1 MPLNDIQEGYKSDSQ
16 KYKLQIWRY
25 SMLTCGDGGSTGQE
39 IVNQINQ
46 NTSDIGANI
55 VDIAT
60 HSAQIQSHDTKISQL
75 ETTTADHESRISA
88 NEADILVLQGP
99 DPRASLRLDTDT
111 DVGLT
116 DTYAKLS
123 IFNQARVSRG
133 GFTADETNDRL
144 INDSGKDIPDVL
156 VSLGLNV
163 LFPGN
168 ETMDILV
175 YVNGN
180 PYSNSEF
187 TLRGYGDNKPQAIYW
202 ESDMPFNDGDILEI
216 YAKSNSGDFTATFHR
231 THFAVSGIVQDL
243 I

>member
-1 MPLNDIQEGYKSDSQ
+1 MSNKVQDGYKSDSQ

-39 IVNQINQ
+39 IVDQINT
-46 NTSDIGANI
+46 NTDQLS
-55 VDIAT
+55 
-60 HSAQIQSHDTKISQL
+60 SHDTKISQL
-75 ETTTADHESRISA
+75 ETTTGDHETRIGDV
-88 NEADILVLQGP
+88 EADILVLQGP

-111 DVGLT
+111 DVNLT
-116 DTYAKLS
+116 DTYAKLN

-133 GFTADETNDRL
+133 GFTADEANDRL
-144 INDSGKDIPDVL
+144 VNDSGKNIPNVL

-175 YVNGN
+175 YVNGS

-202 ESDMPFNDGDILEI
+202 ESDMPFNDGDVLEI

-231 THFAVSGIVQDL
+231 THFSVSGIIQDL
-243 I
+243 L